1 MIGLN
6 PRTEGSQCLEAACM
20 DGRVCNKKGINII
33 SFNGFDLDGFVLIL
47 NDTQTTFSGI
57 KFENGLEKSILNI
70 VKLFRLTFFRVEG
83 VSRGGPKEQDGTPIL
98 SF

>member
-1 MIGLN
+1 MA
-6 PRTEGSQCLEAACM
+6 GSAT
-20 DGRVCNKKGINII
+20 RKSINII
-33 SFNGFDLDGFVLIL
+33 SFNGFDFVLIL
-47 NDTQTTFSGI
+47 NDTQTIFSGI